1 MSAQRCIGWMGI
13 VRLGLV
19 QTSLGAIVV
28 LTTSTLN
35 RVMVVELA
43 LPAMLP
49 GVLVAIHY
57 FVQLSR
63 PRFGYGSDNG
73 KRRTPWI
80 VGGISALG
88 VGGVLAA
95 IATAIMAT
103 STALGVTLA
112 VIAFTLIGAGV
123 GASGTCLLVLLAS
136 HVEPRRRAAAA
147 SITWIMMIAGFAI
160 TAGIAGAFLDPFS
173 FTRLVVISAVVA
185 VLAFVTTALAL
196 RNLEGSI
203 APSPAAPIKPSNGE
217 QPSPTFRE
225 ALADVAG
232 EQHTRRFALFVFISM
247 LAYSAQDLILE
258 PFAGVVFGLT
268 PGQSTQL
275 GGSQHT
281 GVLIGML
288 IVAFVGYRLA
298 SRRQGILRICMIAG
312 CVGSALLML
321 VLAAAGFLHPE
332 WPLHSTVLLLGIANG
347 VFAVAAIGSM
357 MSLVSKGHRQRDGVR
372 MGVWGAAQAIAFGI
386 GGVLGTLAVDLIRY
400 LSGSALYAY
409 SLVFVAQAV
418 LFAVAAFL
426 AADLSRRSLSTPSP
440 SARALGAEAGQ
451 TSQRELPNAAL

>member
-1 MSAQRCIGWMGI
+1 MDKRRCIGWLGI

-63 PRFGYGSDNG
+63 PRFGHGSDNG

-95 IATAIMAT
+95 IATAIMAS
-103 STALGVTLA
+103 STLLGVALA

-147 SITWIMMIAGFAI
+147 SITWIMMIAGFAV
-160 TAGIAGAFLDPFS
+160 TAGVAGAFLDPFS
-173 FTRLVVISAVVA
+173 FTRLVVISTIVA
-185 VLAFVTTALAL
+185 VLALVTTAFAL

-203 APSPAAPIKPSNGE
+203 AAPHETPSEPSSSE

-225 ALADVAG
+225 ALLEVVS
-232 EQHTRRFALFVFISM
+232 EQHTRRFGLFVFISM

-275 GGSQHT
+275 GGSQHA
-281 GVLIGML
+281 GVLVGML
-288 IVAFVGYRLA
+288 LVALIGYRLA
-298 SRRQGILRICMIAG
+298 SRRHGILRICMIAG
-312 CVGSALLML
+312 CIGSALLML
-321 VLAAAGFLHPE
+321 LLAAAGFLHPE
-332 WPLHSTVLLLGIANG
+332 WPLHTTVFLLGIANG

-357 MSLVSKGHRQRDGVR
+357 MGLVSKGHRQRDGVR

-386 GGVLGTLAVDLIRY
+386 GGVAGTLAVDVVRL

-409 SLVFVAQAV
+409 ALVFVAQAL
-418 LFAVAAFL
+418 LFAVAAYL
-426 AADLSRRSLSTPSP
+426 AADLSRRPLGAPNAST
-440 SARALGAEAGQ
+440 RALGVEAG
-451 TSQRELPNAAL
+451 